1 MATSQTPHASHPSPP
16 AVPLAHSGSS
26 WPTAAQWSGA
36 SRPVQPFT
44 RIETSGIF
52 VSTGVSTPPARF
64 GATMASADFPGHFLP
79 GISPD
84 KSVLLPGTTAAF
96 TSAAEPMGFAVLC
109 QLAPPRRP
117 SMRFLS
123 VGPPVSA
130 SLPPPAKLPSRSW
143 LHVVVLSRFHVLA
156 LLQGTCTPFTTRP
169 CWAYTRAWRSIW
181 HSAPKL
187 STQTFA
193 EKDHR

>member
-44 RIETSGIF
+44 PIETSGIF

-130 SLPPPAKLPSRSW
+130 SLPFPARLPSRSW
-143 LHVVVLSRFHVLA
+143 LNVVVIHIFMCWSSYRGLA
-156 LLQGTCTPFTTRP
+156 PHLQHAHAGRTQPHARYV
-169 CWAYTRAWRSIW
+169 ADA
-181 HSAPKL
+181 
-187 STQTFA
+187 STVM
-193 EKDHR
+193 